1 MNALLK
7 VLFLT
12 FGSGCNPLRIGLRG
26 MGNALCVSV
35 TGVQLVSKIL
45 NIKVAN
51 LHAGHSDKGAM
62 DRQLFFQEL
71 MMLEEHSLSSISA
84 WLTKF

>member
-45 NIKVAN
+45 NIKVVN
-51 LHAGHSDKGAM
+51 LHAGRSDKGDT
-62 DRQLFFQEL
+62 DR
-71 MMLEEHSLSSISA
+71 
-84 WLTKF
+84 